1 MQRDPNLVPRS
12 HDHQSAL
19 VLAKRAR
26 ELATAKDPERRAL
39 WAEIQTRFADEL
51 EPHFQLE
58 ERGLVPALRVA
69 GQDALVEQTLSEHAE
84 LRALIVSEAPDA
96 PARFGDAL
104 NAHIRFEERTLFE
117 TAQQALET
125 AQQALE
131 PAVLNELGLLHEAAG
146 RPACSTTA
154 RKGDAP
160 GMRR

>member
-1 MQRDPNLVPRS
+1 MQRDPNLVRLS

-26 ELATAKDPERRAL
+26 ELATAEDPERRAL

-69 GQDALVEQTLSEHAE
+69 GQDALVEQTLNEHAE
-84 LRALIVSEAPDA
+84 LRALILSEAADA
-96 PARFGDAL
+96 PVRFGDAL

-117 TAQQALET
+117 TAQQALEPT
-125 AQQALE
+125 
-131 PAVLNELGLLHEAAG
+131 VLNELGLLHEAAA

-154 RKGDAP
+154 RKGNAP